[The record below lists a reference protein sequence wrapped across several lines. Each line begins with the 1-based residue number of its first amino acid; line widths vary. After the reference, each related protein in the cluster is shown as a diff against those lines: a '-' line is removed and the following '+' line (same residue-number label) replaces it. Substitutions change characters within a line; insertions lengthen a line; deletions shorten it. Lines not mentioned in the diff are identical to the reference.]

1 MTYLL
6 MMMTSWAIVV
16 DVWYLPP
23 MEMRPGENSVEFAE
37 RVKHEIAKKGGLVEL
52 LWDGN
57 LKRSKVGFISYL
69 QRKDNLK
76 ISVRESFKLLLLSSH
91 KLGGKD
97 TDQIVK
103 VSSISVIVISIGAS
117 FANTKLTIQ
126 FLVCPIFPKLT
137 IPALR

>member
-1 MTYLL
+1 MAGRYSIVTYLL

-57 LKRSKVGFISYL
+57 LKRSKVGFLICNA
-69 QRKDNLK
+69 K
-76 ISVRESFKLLLLSSH
+76 
-91 KLGGKD
+91 
-97 TDQIVK
+97 
-103 VSSISVIVISIGAS
+103 
-117 FANTKLTIQ
+117 TI
-126 FLVCPIFPKLT
+126 
-137 IPALR
+137 